1 MHGQRE
7 FEGVGMKARL
17 IAMLAAGLL
26 VYTVIGPLP
35 TRAPRLVASAAA
47 AQVSGNRA
55 RAGNV
60 TQARVLS
67 EAAGGANWLVYG
79 GNFESQH
86 FSPLQSINDR
96 NVSHLGLAWSTN
108 VDSPMGLELE
118 PIVVDGVIY
127 IGLPLDVVEAFDG
140 VTGKRLWRF
149 DPHIR
154 INGPWRN
161 SYEGRKNRGVAVWN
175 GKVYVGTGDCRMV
188 AVDAATGSKV
198 WDTTVCDAAQTGI
211 TEAPRVGNGLVFTG
225 WSGME
230 YDVRGGVVALDAQ
243 TGKKAWTFW
252 TAPGD
257 PSKPYESKTVAQIAK
272 TWKGDSWQLAGA
284 NVWTALTYDADTNLL
299 FISTSTAGEA
309 AGDFSDIK
317 PSGNLLFANC
327 IVAVNASS
335 GEYVWH
341 YQTAYPPDGSED
353 FHVLVANMNIGG
365 KLRRVLMTKPRN
377 GVFYTLDA
385 RTGKEVL
392 PPRGIDGTPYPSL
405 KQISLSSLE
414 SASYHDAGVP
424 KNLPQIGLGGGWF
437 PLSYDAHT
445 GLVYISAYEV
455 KRTRGQGAEG
465 PNGAGLEAGG
475 LAGALERQNIG
486 GSAKGGNGQYRD
498 YAPLAHGKLV
508 AYDPIKQQPR
518 WIATLPLEI
527 NGAPISTAGNLVF
540 EGDASGYFTAYAADT
555 GKVLWSVKTGS
566 AIQGTPVSY
575 LINGEQYVLLTVG
588 LGGGY
593 RLFGSPSSMST
604 LEDKRGPAR
613 LFAFKLGGRAAM
625 PPIQPYVP
633 PVPQP
638 PQQTGTA
645 SQIAL
650 GAQVYDKFFC
660 QKCHSPEADGS
671 GAWVL
676 NGEVPDLRYMPADV
690 HQQFMAI
697 VLGGSHHEQGMPQ
710 FSVPIGQPLIR
721 TSMTAEEAEA
731 LHDYIVDVE
740 WRAYKLGPRGVKSVD
755 SAPRDADIHTE

>member
-1 MHGQRE
+1 MT
-7 FEGVGMKARL
+7 VRL
-17 IAMLAAGLL
+17 LGILVAGLL
-26 VYTVIGPLP
+26 TYAVMEAQTPVTGRGAIA
-35 TRAPRLVASAAA
+35 TAAA
-47 AQVSGNRA
+47 AESARGG

-60 TQARVLS
+60 TQARVLA
-67 EAAGGANWLVYG
+67 EAGRGNDWMVYG

-86 FSPLQSINDR
+86 FSPLKAINDQ
-96 NVSHLGLAWSTN
+96 NVSRLGVAWSTT

-140 VTGKRLWRF
+140 LTGKMLWRF

-188 AVDAATGSKV
+188 AINAATGSKV
-198 WDTTVCDAAQTGI
+198 WDTVVCDAASTGI
-211 TEAPRVGNGLVFTG
+211 TEAPRVGNGLVYTG

-230 YDVRGGVVALDAQ
+230 YDVRGGVVAVDAE
-243 TGKKAWTFW
+243 TGKKVWTFW

-257 PSKPYESKTVAQIAK
+257 PSKPYESKTMQEIAK
-272 TWKGDSWQLAGA
+272 TWKGDSWQLAGG
-284 NVWTALTYDADTNLL
+284 NVWTALTYDAVTNLL
-299 FISTSTAGEA
+299 YVSTSTAGEA
-309 AGDFSDIK
+309 AGDFSNIK

-327 IVAVNASS
+327 IVALNAAT

-341 YQTAYPPDGSED
+341 YQTNYPPDGSED
-353 FHVLVANMNIGG
+353 FHVLVANMSIGG
-365 KLRRVLMTKPRN
+365 KPHRVLMTKPRD
-377 GVFYTLDA
+377 GVFYLLEA

-392 PPRGIDGTPYPSL
+392 PPRGIGGTPYPSL
-405 KQISLSSLE
+405 KQVSLSTLE
-414 SASYHDAGVP
+414 SGGYQDAGRP
-424 KNLPQIGLGGGWF
+424 KNLPTPNFGGGWF

-455 KRTRGQGAEG
+455 IRTRGGGEG
-465 PNGAGLEAGG
+465 PNGAGLEADR
-475 LAGALERQNIG
+475 LAGVLERQNIG

-518 WIATLPLEI
+518 WIVTLPLEI

-540 EGDASGYFTAYAADT
+540 QGDASGYFTAYAADT

-566 AIQGTPVSY
+566 AIQGTPVTY
-575 LINGEQYVLLTVG
+575 AINGEEYVLVTVG

-613 LFAFKLGGRAAM
+613 LFAFKLGGKAAM
-625 PPIQPYVP
+625 PAIHPEIPAI
-633 PVPQP
+633 PQP
-638 PQQTGTA
+638 PQQDGTGA
-645 SQIAL
+645 QIAQ
-650 GAQVYDKFFC
+650 GARVYDKFFC

-697 VLGGSHHEQGMPQ
+697 VLGGTHHEQGMPQ

-721 TSMTAEEAEA
+721 TAMTAEEAEA
-731 LHDYIVDVE
+731 LHDYIIDIE
-740 WRAYKLGPRGVKSVD
+740 WRAYKLGPRGVKGVD
-755 SAPRDADIHTE
+755 SAPSDADTHTE

>member
-1 MHGQRE
+1 MRRASLASM
-7 FEGVGMKARL
+7 VCCAC
-17 IAMLAAGLL
+17 IALGAQ
-26 VYTVIGPLP
+26 
-35 TRAPRLVASAAA
+35 APVSSLGAVATAWA
-47 AQVSGNRA
+47 AQAARGAA

-60 TQARVLS
+60 TQARVLA
-67 EAAGGANWLVYG
+67 EAGSGSNWLVYG

-86 FSPLQSINDR
+86 FSPLKSINDQ
-96 NVSHLGLAWSTN
+96 NVSHLGLAWFAN

-140 VTGKRLWRF
+140 LSGKRLWRF

-154 INGPWRN
+154 INAKWRP

-175 GKVYVGTGDCRMV
+175 GKVYVGTGDCRLV
-188 AVDAATGSKV
+188 AIDAATGSKV
-198 WDTTVCDAAQTGI
+198 WDTVVCDAAQTGI
-211 TEAPRVGNGLVFTG
+211 TEAPRVGNGLVYTG

-230 YDVRGGVVALDAQ
+230 YDVRGGVVALDAE

-257 PSKPYESKTVAQIAK
+257 PSKPYESKILQEIAK
-272 TWKGDSWQLAGA
+272 TWKGDSWELAGA
-284 NVWTALTYDADTNLL
+284 NVWTALTYDAVTNLL

-327 IVAVNASS
+327 IVALNAST
-335 GEYVWH
+335 GQYVWH
-341 YQTAYPPDGSED
+341 YQTNYPPDGAED
-353 FHVLVANMNIGG
+353 FHVLVANIDIGG
-365 KLRRVLMTKPRN
+365 KQRRVIMTKPRD

-385 RTGKEVL
+385 RTGKPAL
-392 PPRGIDGTPYPSL
+392 PPRGIGGTPYPAL
-405 KQISLSSLE
+405 KQVSVSTLE
-414 SASYHDAGVP
+414 SGGYQDAGRP
-424 KNLPQIGLGGGWF
+424 KNLPATGLGGGWF
-437 PLSYDAHT
+437 PLSYDAQT

-455 KRTRGQGAEG
+455 KRIPGGAEG
-465 PNGAGLEAGG
+465 PNGAGLEASG
-475 LAGALERQNIG
+475 LAATLERQNIG

-508 AYDPIKQQPR
+508 AYDPIKQRPR

-527 NGAPISTAGNLVF
+527 NGAPLSTAGNIVF
-540 EGDASGYFTAYAADT
+540 QGDASGYLTAYAADT

-566 AIQGTPVSY
+566 AIQATPVTY
-575 LINGEQYVLLTVG
+575 VINGEQYVLMAAG

-613 LFAFKLGGRAAM
+613 LFAFKLSGRAAM
-625 PPIQPYVP
+625 PPIQPYIP
-633 PVPQP
+633 PIPQP
-638 PQQTGTA
+638 PQQSGSA
-645 SQIAL
+645 AQIAL
-650 GAQVYDKFFC
+650 GARVYDKFFC

-690 HQQFMAI
+690 HQQFMAV
-697 VLGGSHHEQGMPQ
+697 VLGGTHHEQGMPQ

-731 LHDYIVDVE
+731 LHDYIIDVE

-755 SAPRDADIHTE
+755 SAPSGADTHTE